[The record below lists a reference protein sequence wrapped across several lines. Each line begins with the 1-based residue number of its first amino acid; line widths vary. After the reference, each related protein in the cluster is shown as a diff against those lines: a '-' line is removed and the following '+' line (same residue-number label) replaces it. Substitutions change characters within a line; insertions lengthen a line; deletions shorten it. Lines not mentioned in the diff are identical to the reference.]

1 MTREE
6 ALQAIKAEI
15 KKRIMPALERAQ
27 QDIMVTTIITLQD
40 EIQYIP
46 EEPDTI
52 ADKLAEEYLQ
62 LHEKYVRALSEQ
74 DARGVIEY
82 KKTLIECLKRTVFF
96 ASFTMADPYLKTL
109 CQRSV

>member
-15 KKRIMPALERAQ
+15 NKRIMPALEKAQ
-27 QDIMVTTIITLQD
+27 QEIMVLTIITLQD

-62 LHEKYVRALSEQ
+62 LHEKYVRAQSAE
-74 DARGVIEY
+74 DVKVIIEY
-82 KKTLIECLKRTVFF
+82 KKTLIGNLKRAAFF
-96 ASFTMADPYLKTL
+96 GTLTAAIPYLKTL
-109 CQRSV
+109 